1 MVCPNYHNLWHL
13 KFAVVLIFFMCISFK
28 HVWNFGKRMKRK
40 CKLRYILSFFK
51 HCWFKKYVFSQ
62 FLPVLGQLFFSRA
75 SPLWLVKV
83 GRSAF
88 PFVQKTGGLLLFI
101 DKLLN
106 RFYNILQYFNFAVE
120 LKKYLVIFSCST
132 TGSSVLDEEGWLPY
146 GRDPLPSG
154 GGISFHGGEGGVES
168 VPKFQ
173 CMCKSRFTY

>member
-75 SPLWLVKV
+75 SPLWLLKV

-120 LKKYLVIFSCST
+120 LEKYMWWNFHVPPQGHQYL
-132 TGSSVLDEEGWLPY
+132 TGRAGSPM
-146 GRDPLPSG
+146 G
-154 GGISFHGGEGGVES
+154 GTNCFQVGG
-168 VPKFQ
+168 
-173 CMCKSRFTY
+173 